1 MRNLLLM
8 LPGLVVGLTVH
19 EYAHAMV
26 ARLLGDRYPESEGRC
41 TLNPF
46 AHLSPAGLLAL
57 FVLGFGWAR
66 PVTINPFNY
75 RNPRRDVLLV
85 SLAGPAV
92 NIVLAG
98 VAAVIAPLLTGRAFA
113 LVVAT
118 GIINVILA
126 LINLL
131 PIPPLDGSQI
141 WSSLF
146 PNLKLARNQ
155 TVAVVVVIAL
165 IVALRSGAIDRPLAF
180 AVDRYVALIEWLQ
193 LAMNR

>member
-26 ARLLGDRYPESEGRC
+26 AAWLGDRYPRSEGRC

-98 VAAVIAPLLTGRAFA
+98 VAALIAPLLTDRAFT

-141 WSSLF
+141 WNALF
-146 PNLKLARNQ
+146 PNLKLARSQ
-155 TVAVVVVIAL
+155 TVAVVIVVAL

-193 LAMNR
+193 ITMTR